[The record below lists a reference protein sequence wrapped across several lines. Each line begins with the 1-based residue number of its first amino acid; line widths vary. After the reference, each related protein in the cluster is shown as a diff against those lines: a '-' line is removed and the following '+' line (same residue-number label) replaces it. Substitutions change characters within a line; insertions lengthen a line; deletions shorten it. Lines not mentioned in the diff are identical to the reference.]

1 MSIADHST
9 IARAVSEV
17 KEEMRK
23 LNEQVT
29 SDTPI
34 GLDQT
39 AALQQRI
46 DRLSDLVSDEAG
58 SGGTSP
64 QEKYLT
70 FAVGL
75 YRGDARVWVEE
86 LMRDTTKEAAKRRLE
101 EAYRTSAETVAF
113 MRCIDEETIEE
124 RGDSTRE
131 ATVSERN
138 RKAAHEAVSRARRPG
153 ENPEDSVFAM
163 VEREVRAAIE
173 ECEPGTEQAYAS
185 HVAAMFEQYAGNIL
199 QELES
204 TTFEDQI

>member
-64 QEKYLT
+64 QEKYFT

-75 YRGDARVWVEE
+75 Y
-86 LMRDTTKEAAKRRLE
+86 
-101 EAYRTSAETVAF
+101 AET
-113 MRCIDEETIEE
+113 
-124 RGDSTRE
+124 RGCG
-131 ATVSERN
+131 
-138 RKAAHEAVSRARRPG
+138 SR
-153 ENPEDSVFAM
+153 S
-163 VEREVRAAIE
+163 
-173 ECEPGTEQAYAS
+173 
-185 HVAAMFEQYAGNIL
+185 
-199 QELES
+199 
-204 TTFEDQI
+204 